1 MQTTITSKGQVTIPK
16 PVRDALH
23 LSAGDRVEFLV
34 EPDGTI
40 KVIPVTASVTELKGI
55 VPPQS
60 FIARRSGLRCRCSS
74 LRQHIVREPASKFLL
89 TQGARRQVEHG
100 PRGGSLAG
108 GESVTVSN

>member
-16 PVRDALH
+16 PVRDALD

-40 KVIPVTASVTELKGI
+40 KVMPVTASVTELKGI

-60 FIARRSGLRCRCSS
+60 LFLSRHGTRRGPIISQSAVSGPSCPLSQS
-74 LRQHIVREPASKFLL
+74 
-89 TQGARRQVEHG
+89 
-100 PRGGSLAG
+100 
-108 GESVTVSN
+108 

>member
-16 PVRDALH
+16 PIRDALH

-55 VPPQS
+55 VPPPERALSLEEMDQA
-60 FIARRSGLRCRCSS
+60 IAD
-74 LRQHIVREPASKFLL
+74 
-89 TQGARRQVEHG
+89 GA
-100 PRGGSLAG
+100 GGS
-108 GESVTVSN
+108 